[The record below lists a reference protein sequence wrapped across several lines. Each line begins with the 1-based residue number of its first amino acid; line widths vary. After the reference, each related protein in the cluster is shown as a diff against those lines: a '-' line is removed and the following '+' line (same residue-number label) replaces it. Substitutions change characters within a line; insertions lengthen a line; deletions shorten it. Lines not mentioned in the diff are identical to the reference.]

1 MKSYLIN
8 GREIKIKSHQFSGTQ
23 SKVEYIQQIYTAL
36 KKIGVEPRFINFE
49 SNDEFA
55 KLKWEIN
62 KNQFTFSC
70 MSQDTEIQNIGAIA
84 QAIQEDVRQIMR
96 GIKDLNL
103 VMKQYSDQKK
113 EYQKPKTMLDF
124 TNEKKESE
132 NKNQTQTRL
141 NEFEKDDEEEI
152 EINSEIEAKLVI
164 SDIKNK
170 YPNFRNYNLL
180 PQKERDLL
188 RKAHA
193 YLGIVVKF

>member
-23 SKVEYIQQIYTAL
+23 SKLEYITQIYTAL
-36 KKIGVEPRFINFE
+36 KKIGVEPKYINFE
-49 SNDEFA
+49 SGEDFA
-55 KLKWEIN
+55 KLEWEIN
-62 KNQFTFSC
+62 KNKFNFSC
-70 MSQDTEIQNIGAIA
+70 MSQETEEQNIGAIS
-84 QAIQEDVRQIMR
+84 QAIQEDVRQVMR

-103 VMKQYSDQKK
+103 VMKQYGEQKI
-113 EYQKPKTMLDF
+113 EYKKPKTMLDF
-124 TNEKKESE
+124 TTEKE
-132 NKNQTQTRL
+132 NKVTNHTQSRL
-141 NEFEKDDEEEI
+141 NEFENKIEEEI

-164 SDIKNK
+164 EDIKNK

-193 YLGIVVKF
+193 YLGITVKF